1 MSGDGELSRGQ
12 ASNLTA
18 ASLRRLAVRV
28 TQGSA
33 ARRPAISKLRLSHCG
48 VREVRTTIDNPMSA
62 MTKPTITRGAMW
74 SMPDLR
80 KGRSWP
86 PSRNWRVSAAR
97 AEPQRARQKK
107 LAALCEQSHRELRH
121 WTLAVAQ
128 LSCVRAAANEIQLP
142 ANLRADR
149 LKERI
154 AWQSERIEM
163 TPGGKISR
171 ELASRRQSWA
181 RRRWWRRL
189 LSPDLPACRA
199 PDSSSRS
206 PVLVGVPVRI

>member
-1 MSGDGELSRGQ
+1 MAAFTKL
-12 ASNLTA
+12 ASIR
-18 ASLRRLAVRV
+18 SPRR
-28 TQGSA
+28 T
-33 ARRPAISKLRLSHCG
+33 
-48 VREVRTTIDNPMSA
+48 
-62 MTKPTITRGAMW
+62 
-74 SMPDLR
+74 
-80 KGRSWP
+80 
-86 PSRNWRVSAAR
+86 AAR
-97 AEPQRARQKK
+97 APKKARCSLRAKPPGVAP
-107 LAALCEQSHRELRH
+107 LD
-121 WTLAVAQ
+121 LAVAQ
-128 LSCVRAAANEIQLP
+128 LSCVQAAANEILLP